1 MQAGR
6 RATVAGAQGNR
17 RGQLATPSTP
27 YSSATGH
34 LASPLALTLR
44 AHHGGASCCSTS
56 RAWRTSGPSACR
68 WNFCAQVWLIA
79 CKHARATACWQLF
92 TQGLTFSSCTSPT
105 GSARKAICSW
115 RHPGTRSAV
124 AAGAGLL
131 ACSMPSLAQ
140 HRSLNL
146 SARSHVRH
154 RTCTSPLHHSWQS
167 KVFSFSVQCVPG
179 FQPFSHSS
187 HAH

>member
-17 RGQLATPSTP
+17 RGQLATPFTP

-34 LASPLALTLR
+34 LPSPNPR
-44 AHHGGASCCSTS
+44 AHHGGASSCPTS

-68 WNFCAQVWLIA
+68 WNFCAQVWLHA
-79 CKHARATACWQLF
+79 CKHARATACWQLY
-92 TQGLTFSSCTSPT
+92 TQRPTFSSCTSPT
-105 GSARKAICSW
+105 GSARKAICWW
-115 RHPGTRSAV
+115 RHPGTRSAGRPV
-124 AAGAGLL
+124 GSQLSTACHSTGHLTCQRAAISGTV
-131 ACSMPSLAQ
+131 P
-140 HRSLNL
+140 
-146 SARSHVRH
+146 
-154 RTCTSPLHHSWQS
+154 CTSPLHHSWQS

-187 HAH
+187 HARL